1 MVLEGQGGGKV
12 TGKDGVAVD
21 LVPGQMAI
29 VQQDGKPTKVVEVK
43 VPVSVPCVVE
53 KVEEP
58 VYPTAQGSTLFE
70 RVKVLL
76 AEIELRK
83 GYEAKLKA
91 TVAGCGE
98 VK

>member
-1 MVLEGQGGGKV
+1 MRLLVLPPIFLALAGC
-12 TGKDGVAVD
+12 TT
-21 LVPGQMAI
+21 
-29 VQQDGKPTKVVEVK
+29 TKVVEVK
-43 VPVSVPCVVE
+43 VPVPVPCVVE

-91 TVAGCGE
+91 TMAGCGE

>member
-1 MVLEGQGGGKV
+1 MRLLVLPPIFLALAGC
-12 TGKDGVAVD
+12 TT
-21 LVPGQMAI
+21 
-29 VQQDGKPTKVVEVK
+29 TKVVEVK